1 MGSASTGIAAAPLS
15 AAQACDT
22 GMRAL
27 FVLSSLARG
36 GSETKVVRVVN
47 SLRARGISTGVAYL
61 NAPED
66 LRAELDP
73 AVPAWHLER
82 RGKLSLSA
90 IGALRSIVR
99 NHKPDV
105 VLAVNLYPV
114 LYIAGAVLGMTKR
127 PRTVGLINTSEFRAG
142 TQWQASL
149 YRPLLRRFDRTVY
162 GSESQ
167 RVHWQ
172 SMLRYP
178 SERSMVLYNGVDP
191 AHFAPDETD
200 VRRNEERRRLGVPPH
215 GFVVG
220 TVGRMAPEKNQAVL
234 IDAVAELR
242 RRGIEASLLFI
253 GDGALRGEL
262 EQRATALGIR
272 QHAIF
277 AGKVSDVRPALCAMD
292 VFVLP
297 STQVETFSN
306 AALEAMAMGKAVVLS
321 EIGGATEMVSNG
333 IDGFTLDRTQL
344 DSRLV
349 PLLAELH
356 AKKEL
361 RERIG
366 TAARERVL
374 REFSQSGMVAGYATL
389 IDELGQDA

>member
-1 MGSASTGIAAAPLS
+1 MGTASTGIAAAPLS
-15 AAQACDT
+15 AAQACDA

-36 GSETKVVRVVN
+36 GSETKVVRLVN
-47 SLRARGISTGVAYL
+47 SLRARGMSTGVAYL

-73 AVPAWHLER
+73 AVPLWHLER

-90 IGALRSIVR
+90 VGALRSIVR
-99 NHKPDV
+99 SHKPSV
-105 VLAVNLYPV
+105 VLAVNLYPA

-142 TQWQASL
+142 TEWQASL

-167 RVHWQ
+167 RAHWQ

-178 SERSMVLYNGVDP
+178 GERSMVLYNGVDP
-191 AHFAPDETD
+191 AHFVPDETG
-200 VRRNEERRRLGVPPH
+200 VRREEERRRLGVPSQA
-215 GFVVG
+215 FVVG
-220 TVGRMAPEKNQAVL
+220 TVGRMAPEKNQTVL

-242 RRGIEASLLFI
+242 RRGIEAVLLFI
-253 GDGALRGEL
+253 GDGAQRGEL
-262 EQRATALGIR
+262 ERRAEHLGIR
-272 QHAIF
+272 QHTIF
-277 AGKVSDVRPALCAMD
+277 AGKVSDVRPALDAMD

-297 STQVETFSN
+297 STHVETFSN

-333 IDGFTLDRTQL
+333 ADGFTLDRSEL
-344 DSRLV
+344 DSRLA

-356 AKKEL
+356 AKVDL

-366 TAARERVL
+366 RTARERVL
-374 REFSQSGMVAGYATL
+374 REYSHSGMVAGYATL
-389 IDELGQDA
+389 IDELAQDA

>member
-36 GSETKVVRVVN
+36 GSETKVVRIVN
-47 SLRARGISTGVAYL
+47 SLRARGMSTGVAYL
-61 NAPED
+61 NAPDD

-73 AVPAWHLER
+73 SVPLWHLER

-90 IGALRSIVR
+90 ISALRSIVR
-99 NHKPDV
+99 SHKPDV
-105 VLAVNLYPV
+105 VLSVNLYPA

-127 PRTVGLINTSEFRAG
+127 PRTVGLVNTSEFRAG

-149 YRPLLRRFDRTVY
+149 YRPFLRRFDRTVY
-162 GSESQ
+162 GSEAQ

-191 AHFAPDETD
+191 AYFAPDETD
-200 VRRNEERRRLGVPPH
+200 VRRNDERRRLGVPPH

-234 IDAVAELR
+234 IDAVAKLR
-242 RRGIEASLLFI
+242 RRGVEASLLFI
-253 GDGALRGEL
+253 GDGALRAEL

-277 AGKVSDVRPALCAMD
+277 AGKVSDVRPALGAMD

-306 AALEAMAMGKAVVLS
+306 AALEAMAMGKPVVLS

-333 IDGFTLDRTQL
+333 IDGYTLDRTEL

-349 PLLAELH
+349 PLLEELS
-356 AKKEL
+356 AKAEL

-366 TAARERVL
+366 RAARERVL

>member
-1 MGSASTGIAAAPLS
+1 MGIASTGIAAAPLS

-36 GSETKVVRVVN
+36 GSETKVVRLVN
-47 SLRARGISTGVAYL
+47 SLRARGVPTGVAYL

-73 AVPAWHLER
+73 AVPLWHLER

-90 IGALRSIVR
+90 IGGLRSIVR
-99 NHKPDV
+99 SHKPSV
-105 VLAVNLYPV
+105 VLAVNLYPA
-114 LYIAGAVLGMTKR
+114 LYIAGAMLGMTQR
-127 PRTVGLINTSEFRAG
+127 PRTVGLINTSEFRPG

-191 AHFAPDETD
+191 AHFVPDETEAG
-200 VRRNEERRRLGVPPH
+200 RNDERRRLGVPPH

-234 IDAVAELR
+234 IDTVAELR
-242 RRGIEASLLFI
+242 RRGIEAFLLFI

-262 EQRATALGIR
+262 ERRVTALGIG
-272 QHAIF
+272 QHVIF
-277 AGKVSDVRPALCAMD
+277 AGKVSDVRPALRAMD

-333 IDGFTLDRTQL
+333 VDGFTLDRTEL
-344 DSRLV
+344 DSRLA

-356 AKKEL
+356 AKADL

-366 TAARERVL
+366 RAARERVL

-389 IDELGQDA
+389 IDELGQDE